1 MRSFARLAVIVSVA
15 VVVLGAPGLA
25 VPVLAQSPSAQER
38 YERAQEQERAVRRAL
53 ESNAPTAAVLRRVRS
68 VIAAYEGVPRAFPRS
83 GFSDNALWQG
93 AKLAADVWARGGQAA
108 DRARA
113 LAMFDWLAREYPS
126 SSLVREIDVERARL
140 TAPPPG
146 ADQALYTAAFE
157 REQALRARLATR
169 PPSQTVAD
177 LRALAV
183 EYESVPRRFPRS
195 GYSDNALWQ
204 GAQLAEEAYARSNAA
219 ADRQRALTLLAW
231 LVREYPT
238 SSLVPEARTA
248 SARLERER
256 SDVRTAAARPAARS
270 VDDAVR
276 TASVPATPPDT
287 DRPAVAPPPPT
298 PAVPAP
304 AVRTS
309 VASATPAAPA
319 PAEATDVPAVPTP
332 PAVAPV
338 SALAASASAT
348 PVGLP
353 RLTSVRRDVLAD
365 VLRVT
370 LEMERESPFRDER
383 QASPAR
389 VLVDLQAV
397 GAVEALENA
406 RLAFD
411 DDVVREIQVVPAGGS
426 GVRVVLG
433 LGGDAPRHSVYAL
446 YNPYRVVVDFERPPS
461 LAAAPG
467 RPVTPATPP
476 SRGASTAAAA
486 AIASG
491 AASSTAGV
499 AGAAPAGTA
508 PVSTAPGST
517 ALGSTAL
524 GNTAAAAAG
533 APTAPAANRAG
544 GFSMSRQ
551 LGLGVSRV
559 VIDPGHGGRDPG
571 ARSNGAIEA
580 DIVLDI
586 ALRLETLLLAQP
598 GVEVVMTRRTD
609 VFVPLEERT
618 AIANRA
624 EADLFLS
631 IHANASAS
639 GTGSGIETYFLNFAT
654 NPAAEAIAARENAGS
669 ARTMA
674 QLPDIVRAIALNNK
688 LDESR
693 DFATMVQR
701 SLFQQVR
708 KVQPQT
714 RNLGVKQAPFVVLIG
729 ATMPSVL
736 AEVSFIT
743 DTREG
748 RLLRTAGYRQQLAE
762 ALFEG
767 VAAYQRS
774 LKASATVAAQE

>member
-1 MRSFARLAVIVSVA
+1 MRSFARLAVIVTVA
-15 VVVLGAPGLA
+15 VVVHGAPGLA
-25 VPVLAQSPSAQER
+25 VPAVAQSPSAQER

-83 GFSDNALWQG
+83 GYSDNALWQG

-126 SSLVREIDVERARL
+126 SSLAREIDAERARL
-140 TAPPPG
+140 TTPPPG

-157 REQALRARLATR
+157 REQALRARLASR
-169 PPSQTVAD
+169 PQSQAVAD

-183 EYESVPRRFPRS
+183 EYEGVPRRFPRS

-204 GAQLAEEAYARSNAA
+204 GAQLAEEAYIRSNAT

-256 SDVRTAAARPAARS
+256 SDVRAAAARPAARS
-270 VDDAVR
+270 ADDAVR
-276 TASVPATPPDT
+276 TASVPAPAPDT
-287 DRPAVAPPPPT
+287 DRSAPAPPV
-298 PAVPAP
+298 PAIPAP
-304 AVRTS
+304 AGRTT
-309 VASATPAAPA
+309 VASATTAAPASAETAGALTVSTPPAAAPVSAAAPPASAPVGARLVAPA
-319 PAEATDVPAVPTP
+319 PAAST
-332 PAVAPV
+332 
-338 SALAASASAT
+338 SAA

-353 RLTSVRRDVLAD
+353 RLTSVRRDVLPD

-411 DDVVREIQVVPAGGS
+411 DDVVREIQVVPASGS

-433 LGGDAPRHSVYAL
+433 LGGEAPRHSVYAL

-467 RPVTPATPP
+467 RPATPASQP

-486 AIASG
+486 ATGSG
-491 AASSTAGV
+491 AASSTAS
-499 AGAAPAGTA
+499 AAGTA
-508 PVSTAPGST
+508 P
-517 ALGSTAL
+517 
-524 GNTAAAAAG
+524 G

-571 ARSNGAIEA
+571 ARSNGAVEA

-639 GTGSGIETYFLNFAT
+639 GAGSGIETYFLNFAT

-708 KVQPQT
+708 KVHPQT